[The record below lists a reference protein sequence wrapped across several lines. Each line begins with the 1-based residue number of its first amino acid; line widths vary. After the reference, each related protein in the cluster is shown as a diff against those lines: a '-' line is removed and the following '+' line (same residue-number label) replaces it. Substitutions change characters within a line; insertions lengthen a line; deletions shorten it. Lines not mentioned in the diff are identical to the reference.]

1 MFKVY
6 KNHYRRQPFTHH
18 PALGWWGLP
27 NVDMRLALGQ
37 TYHRFIT
44 NGRGL
49 REAAEFTPQIPVGKK
64 RIMFLGDS
72 YTAGDGVDNDA
83 RFSNR
88 IAQMCPTIETM
99 NLGLNNSG
107 TDQQVLAFE
116 EFGAGYDADAY
127 VFGICPE
134 NISRNLATC
143 RPSWDYMEAGAIY
156 RPKPYFT
163 LANGALQLHQSP
175 VPNTYKKEE
184 DVQVAGWV
192 AFSPHMKPYENNIYS
207 AYRNTADMPWQLMQ
221 AILCRFLDRV
231 AGKPVFLVGLPMV
244 SHYMHHVADD
254 HTAALQALAATYSNV
269 FVVNPLAAMVQVP
282 LQDRMQTLSFPAD
295 PHYTPAAHAI
305 VADVLLQSI
314 SSYAPQLVTAPAA
327 RTGTMGEAA

>member
-1 MFKVY
+1 MLKVY

-18 PALGWWGLP
+18 PALGWWALP

-44 NGRGL
+44 NSRGL
-49 REAAEFTPQIPVGKK
+49 REDVEFTPQVPAGKK

-72 YTAGDGVDNDA
+72 YTAGDGVDNAA
-83 RFSNR
+83 RFSNQLAR
-88 IAQMCPTIETM
+88 LCPTIETM

-134 NISRNLATC
+134 NIVRNLATC

-163 LANGALQLHQSP
+163 LENGALQLHQSP

-184 DVQVAGWV
+184 DVQAAGWV
-192 AFSPHMKPYENNIYS
+192 NVSPRIKPYENNIYS
-207 AYRNTADMPWQLMQ
+207 AYRNQADAPWQLMQ
-221 AILCRFLDRV
+221 AILRRFLDRV
-231 AGKPVFLVGLPMV
+231 HGKPVFLIGLPMV

-254 HTAALQALAATYSNV
+254 HTSALQALAANYKNV
-269 FVVNPLAAMVQVP
+269 FVVNPLTAMCNVP
-282 LQDRMQTLSFPAD
+282 MQERLQTLSFPGD
-295 PHYTPAAHAI
+295 PHYTAAAHAI
-305 VADVLLQSI
+305 VADVLLQAV
-314 SSYAPQLVTAPAA
+314 SSYASHLVATTSA
-327 RTGTMGEAA
+327 RSEAA